1 MSKFPVKSIW
11 LELQIS
17 PHNPQILAILDQLL
31 LSEILTPE
39 QISQIA
45 RNCLSEN
52 LTVAQTHQMAQVV
65 VAPVIASE
73 PEQIPVTPPTP
84 TIWQTLKDELSVRWL
99 LFLGVF
105 LVVLSSGVLAATQWS
120 RFPAWGQYG
129 LLWLY
134 TIGFW
139 LTGSWANKQQGLKLT
154 ANTLQMAALLLIP
167 VNFWAIDSFGLWHQP
182 WEIATSI
189 IATTTLA
196 RMGYLSASPRPSK
209 SAKTQISA
217 QQSAQWLMGTF
228 LGLSLLQ
235 LGWQVPHWAAIS
247 IYIGSIGIALVLQ
260 KTRQIAKG
268 TLIIYGL
275 GILLLRG
282 FFVVHLP
289 VTNFSLAIGI
299 LGWLFAQWSIQYQ
312 QKRQRVENVALNN
325 PSLRLTKQAHTL
337 TRLIALYQRLG
348 AGLLL
353 LGWSL
358 GLSEWRVSPW
368 QSLAVDG
375 LALIW
380 LWQRLRREEK
390 QVDLVLLFF
399 VGMQTYFLSS
409 FLWRF
414 ISSGALFAK
423 FLPGIKLLFGEN
435 YLFAG
440 GLLVFPYLLLW
451 VWLTEYFWRRDQP
464 NLCGTGEKLVMTSGL
479 MVTSLTA
486 INPLALLIDL
496 AASTAILAYLTHR
509 RTPVSKS
516 YLNLTHLGGLLTV
529 FAVVN
534 YRWDWCQS
542 IGQRLIN
549 IPIATDWYGNSLL
562 ILVVSSFGAMVLAAI
577 ELFFASRPATTSTQ
591 DLWRQSA
598 WNFGQILAVLAA
610 AGFFL
615 ALTTVQYVW
624 PLWLM
629 ILPTVFTYI
638 AVRSTRSQS
647 VGYAESDLPWQ
658 ITAQYQAQWWAIGSF
673 ISSVLLTGNQTNWRS
688 IFLAIS
694 VVMLYPIVG
703 KMARQPALSKDSIPD
718 QTSVISRETIAAAM
732 IHIGFGLGLGVNL
745 CQDRITNSQWLLVAA
760 VVSSGLWWISNRLHH
775 RSNPRSVIYATAGD
789 TWAGIITALTLI
801 VGAKHYI
808 YTNLQL
814 LPKILGLVINPQTAQ
829 VVATP
834 SWFNSLDFSILLST
848 TLLIW
853 AMANRQKWPNPW
865 APTLWLSAAIITG
878 QIGLGSGVHL
888 LGGNDRAL
896 AISNVVL
903 AGGLYCWQTFGPPKF
918 TGKSVAGSNVLSVI
932 NNIYLPGILAVWGL
946 ILRLH
951 FFDSYSG
958 LLSIGSGM
966 ILVVSSYHY
975 AAKWPAYSGLG
986 LVTLGCY
993 EVATYQ
999 ILQAPAGGNIADALT
1014 IYGLVTAL
1022 IALIYRSMVSIQ
1034 ARRNQAPHSQEHCW
1048 GLPVANLKAVAH
1060 AHWSIA
1066 SAWQIAVALTPL
1078 TPVPQLTVLHLFT
1091 SGLLGLYALIQGRDQ
1106 NRGDWWVYLGLAE
1119 LMGVGIYA
1127 RSIFQSLGVVDEGL
1141 ILAACLTGLLVLL
1154 APWSN
1159 WGWRDR
1165 PWRIAA
1171 LTLPLLRLIFEWE
1184 YISLLN
1190 LVVLAIFYGGVAR
1203 RERRFA
1209 WVYASLIFVNWAAFR
1224 LLTMYS
1230 LTAPIW
1236 YALMVGLSIL
1246 VLVQWDPAWQ
1256 KSRQNRHYG
1265 RLAGAGT
1272 IAVTALVWHQIWL
1285 PIILGVAI
1293 ASAGLIWRIRAWLY
1307 VGTITFLLTNSYQ
1320 LVVLI
1325 TERPI
1330 TKWAIGLF
1338 AGMLIIFLAANF
1350 EKRRE
1355 QITLAVQHWLD
1366 RLQEWQ

>member
-17 PHNPQILAILDQLL
+17 AHNPQLLAILDQLL

-52 LTVAQTHQMAQVV
+52 LTVAQSPAVI
-65 VAPVIASE
+65 VAPVIAPE
-73 PEQIPVTPPTP
+73 PEQVPVAAPTP

-139 LTGSWANKQQGLKLT
+139 ITGSWANKQQGLKLT

-182 WEIATSI
+182 WEVATSI

-196 RMGYLSASPRPSK
+196 GIAYLSTLQRPGK
-209 SAKTQISA
+209 SAKTQ
-217 QQSAQWLMGTF
+217 QSTQWLMGTF

-235 LGWQVPHWAAIS
+235 LGWQIPHWAAIS
-247 IYIGSIGIALVLQ
+247 IYVGSIGIAIVLQ

-289 VTNFSLAIGI
+289 LTNFSLAIGI
-299 LGWLFAQWSIQYQ
+299 LGWLFAQWSMQYQ
-312 QKRQRVENVALNN
+312 QKLGRVETIAINH

-380 LWQRLRREEK
+380 LWQRLRRDEK
-390 QVDLVLLFF
+390 QMDLVLLFF
-399 VGMQTYFLSS
+399 LGMQTYFLSS

-414 ISSGALFAK
+414 ISSGALLAK
-423 FLPGIKLLFGEN
+423 FLLWIKLLFGES

-440 GLLVFPYLLLW
+440 GLLFFPYLLLW
-451 VWLTEYFWRRDQP
+451 IWLTNHFWHRDQRD
-464 NLCGTGEKLVMTSGL
+464 LCGTGEKLVMTSGL
-479 MVTSLTA
+479 LITSLTA
-486 INPLALLIDL
+486 VNPLALLIDL
-496 AASTAILAYLTHR
+496 AASTAILAHLTHR

-516 YLNLTHLGGLLTV
+516 YLNFTHLGGLLTV
-529 FAVVN
+529 FTVIN

-549 IPIATDWYGNSLL
+549 IPSTANWYSNSLL
-562 ILVVSSFGAMVLAAI
+562 ILVVGSFGAMVLAAI
-577 ELFFASRPATTSTQ
+577 ELLFASRPATTPTQ

-598 WNFGQILAVLAA
+598 WNFGRTLAVLAA

-615 ALTTVQYVW
+615 ALTTVQFVW

-629 ILPTVFTYI
+629 ILPAVFTYI
-638 AVRSTRSQS
+638 AIRSTRSRS
-647 VGYAESDLPWQ
+647 VGYAKSALPWQ
-658 ITAQYQAQWWAIGSF
+658 VTAQYQAQWWAIGSL

-688 IFLAIS
+688 ILLGIS
-694 VVMLYPIVG
+694 VVMLYPIVE
-703 KMARQPALSKDSIPD
+703 KMAQRPAISTDSID
-718 QTSVISRETIAAAM
+718 HTAVIPKETIAAAM
-732 IHIGFGLGLGVNL
+732 IHLGFGLGLGVNL
-745 CQDRITNSQWLLVAA
+745 CQNRITNSQWLLVAA
-760 VVSSGLWWISNRLHH
+760 VVSSGLWWVSNRLHH
-775 RSNPRSVIYATAGD
+775 RSNPRSVIYATASD
-789 TWAGIITALTLI
+789 TWAGIITALTLM
-801 VGAKHYI
+801 VGANHYI

-814 LPKILGLVINPQTAQ
+814 LPKILGLAINPQA
-829 VVATP
+829 VIAAP
-834 SWFNSLDFSILLST
+834 SWFNSLDFCLLLST

-865 APTLWLSAAIITG
+865 APKLWLSAAIITG

-903 AGGLYCWQTFGPPKF
+903 AGGLYCWQTFGQPKF
-918 TGKSVAGSNVLSVI
+918 TGKSAAGSNVLLIV

-975 AAKWPAYSGLG
+975 SAKWPAYCGLG
-986 LVTLGCY
+986 LITLGCY

-1022 IALIYRSMVSIQ
+1022 IAFIYRSVVSIHT
-1034 ARRNQAPHSQEHCW
+1034 RRSQEQCW

-1066 SAWQIAVALTPL
+1066 SAWQIAVALTPI
-1078 TPVPQLTVLHLFT
+1078 TPVPQLTVVHLCT

-1106 NRGDWWVYLGLAE
+1106 NRGDWWIYLGLAE

-1165 PWRIAA
+1165 PWRIVA
-1171 LTLPLLRLIFEWE
+1171 LVLPLLRLIFEWE

-1190 LVVLAIFYGGVAR
+1190 LGVLAIFYGGVAK

-1209 WVYASLIFVNWAAFR
+1209 WVYVSLIFVNWAAFR

-1265 RLAGAGT
+1265 RLAGAGI

-1293 ASAGLIWRIRAWLY
+1293 ASAGLVWRIRAWLY

-1366 RLQEWQ
+1366 QLQEWQ